1 MSTNKKQKT
10 SGGVGANVATCSKVG
25 QPPVSFPPSRLSLN
39 SSSLPSGLCLSP
51 LCLRLTPRRPR
62 LARPQ
67 LLKTL
72 MRNPAAGAFLAPV
85 DWKALQLPTYP
96 KIVKHPMDLGTIQ
109 QKLDSSRYAK
119 VEDFIADVRLV
130 WSNAK
135 AFNLEG
141 SDIYEVAMLLEEEF
155 EGKLELQSGPLREGG
170 ASSSKGGGGG
180 GGGGGSSG
188 GALSGEQLAQCKAA
202 MRELRKHKDAGA
214 FLEPVDWKALGIRDY
229 PTIIKRPMDLGTVQK
244 RLDSGQYNS
253 VLDVAADID
262 LVWSNAMT
270 YNQDESYIY
279 NVAADLKSFSDR
291 KMAPLVAAAREA
303 GDVPHELTF
312 EMKRQLNE
320 NAALL
325 SSKDL
330 YGMVGIVEE
339 HCRRALDNS
348 NPQEVEID
356 IDSLDLTCFL
366 KVDKYVQDC
375 IARAKKKKAA

>member
-1 MSTNKKQKT
+1 
-10 SGGVGANVATCSKVG
+10 
-25 QPPVSFPPSRLSLN
+25 
-39 SSSLPSGLCLSP
+39 
-51 LCLRLTPRRPR
+51 
-62 LARPQ
+62 
-67 LLKTL
+67 
-72 MRNPAAGAFLAPV
+72 
-85 DWKALQLPTYP
+85 
-96 KIVKHPMDLGTIQ
+96 
-109 QKLDSSRYAK
+109 
-119 VEDFIADVRLV
+119 
-130 WSNAK
+130 
-135 AFNLEG
+135 
-141 SDIYEVAMLLEEEF
+141 MLLEEEF

-291 KMAPLVAAAREA
+291 KMAPLVAAGVAY
-303 GDVPHELTF
+303 G
-312 EMKRQLNE
+312 
-320 NAALL
+320 L
-325 SSKDL
+325 SIDAVRFRS
-330 YGMVGIVEE
+330 
-339 HCRRALDNS
+339 CRGGWRAQH
-348 NPQEVEID
+348 P
-356 IDSLDLTCFL
+356 T
-366 KVDKYVQDC
+366 VDFGVFWGRIFRK
-375 IARAKKKKAA
+375 